1 MELPDEEIISPTFR
15 RVHFADLQVGE
26 EYFVK
31 YRSSNKDVDQYVM
44 ISDITAIDPLT
55 VFYIVTVERDVDYG
69 FWNTAD
75 YMSEATKPQVNG
87 KYAGIEA
94 HFYVLQT
101 ANNDT
106 NNGNEVQ
113 EDINT
118 AAQNAILA
126 SISRPLRPGQRLLLN
141 RPANGTLPSSRVVTR
156 RRQKRRKP
164 VTRRRR
170 RHH

>member
-44 ISDITAIDPLT
+44 ISDITTIDPLT
-55 VFYIVTVERDVDYG
+55 VFYIVTVERDADYG
-69 FWNTAD
+69 FWNNAD
-75 YMSEATKPQVNG
+75 YMSEATKSQVNG

-101 ANNDT
+101 AN
-106 NNGNEVQ
+106 
-113 EDINT
+113 I
-118 AAQNAILA
+118 A
-126 SISRPLRPGQRLLLN
+126 SISRPLRAGQR
-141 RPANGTLPSSRVVTR
+141 PASRVVTR

-170 RHH
+170 RRY